1 MRTAAGGRN
10 WEGFGADPYLSG
22 EASYETIIG
31 VQSVGVQGSAKHFIN
46 NDQEHFR
53 ESSSSNVDDRY
64 VNMIPGGVKTHHGL
78 IYSAQHEI
86 YLAPVRASS
95 RSASRSY

>member
-22 EASYETIIG
+22 EASYETIVG

-64 VNMIPGGVKTHHGL
+64 VDIGFVDNQSLTWVFLTIVLSM
-78 IYSAQHEI
+78 
-86 YLAPVRASS
+86 
-95 RSASRSY
+95 RSTSHR

>member
-22 EASYETIIG
+22 EASYETIVG

-64 VNMIPGGVKTHHGL
+64 VNIISVEYEDLHD
-78 IYSAQHEI
+78 
-86 YLAPVRASS
+86 APPSVLSM
-95 RSASRSY
+95 RSTLRL